1 MKKQKTQTKHYKT
14 ENMLCE
20 GLKYK
25 IEHKQRD
32 APVDEKGFTELKKS
46 YVALLIILSTVKYQV
61 DEAIEYAKLLN
72 NIINPVKEL
81 RLALIE
87 DELESILLKFLP
99 EIDLLLRRVNP
110 ERAVRVDFL
119 LLQDVN
125 KASREYDVERVHAFK
140 ALLRE
145 VSAPN

>member
-1 MKKQKTQTKHYKT
+1 
-14 ENMLCE
+14 MLCE

-25 IEHKQRD
+25 IENKQRD

-61 DEAIEYAKLLN
+61 HEAMEYAKLLN

-81 RLALIE
+81 RLTLIE
-87 DELESILLKFLP
+87 DELESILLMFLP
-99 EIDLLLRRVNP
+99 EIDLLLKRENP

-125 KASREYDVERVHAFK
+125 KASREYDIDRVQSFK

-145 VSAPN
+145 VSVPHITEIMPCNK

>member
-1 MKKQKTQTKHYKT
+1 
-14 ENMLCE
+14 MLC
-20 GLKYK
+20 GKLKYK

-61 DEAIEYAKLLN
+61 HEVIEYAKLLN

-81 RLALIE
+81 RLTLIE
-87 DELESILLKFLP
+87 DELESILLRFLP
-99 EIDLLLRRVNP
+99 DIDLLLRRANP
-110 ERAVRVDFL
+110 EGGERLVDLL

-145 VSAPN
+145 ISVPHVTEITCASK